1 MAKDGVVKL
10 RRGER
15 EVWRGAYWV
24 LTTEGIERY
33 RNLRKWLPFGV
44 GGAMKG
50 WGADPLVPDAVL
62 MCWYARQPEAVA
74 DINEWIALWRETCRL
89 RGVSTQHFERLEAIA
104 RRITPTASSGMS
116 RGSAVRRCSSRLQ
129 ARRSRRSWT
138 RRATSLNT
146 CSLRHKGAR
155 QLPRPAP

>member
-33 RNLRKWLPFGV
+33 RNPRKWLPFGV

-104 RRITPTASSGMS
+104 RKNYANGVERDVERKRREKMFIEAASTPQPAFMDETGNLIEHMLATA
-116 RGSAVRRCSSRLQ
+116 
-129 ARRSRRSWT
+129 
-138 RRATSLNT
+138 
-146 CSLRHKGAR
+146 
-155 QLPRPAP
+155 